1 MSGRRGSG
9 LGKALLLL
17 VLAAGAVWAWWTY
30 APDSVNLPRA
40 VSDQLPAALAP
51 RAANPTLYKWKDA
64 QGHWNVTDQPPAGR
78 SYETIQVDPNTNV
91 LPAGVPPEQDRD

>member
-1 MSGRRGSG
+1 MRGWKRID
-9 LGKALLLL
+9 LGTAFL
-17 VLAAGAVWAWWTY
+17 VLCLVALALWAWRTY
-30 APDSVNLPRA
+30 APDGLSLPKV

-51 RAANPTLYKWKDA
+51 RAENPTLYKWKDA